1 MKCRWDKLLTCNML
15 FSFDVLA
22 FCRRN
27 NDKKATKNC
36 DIWDTYNIQY
46 MNAAA
51 IRDKL
56 YDYIRIADD
65 KKIKAIYMMLEDD
78 ITEET
83 EWWNNPAFVAELEKE
98 YDAWDAGKE
107 KGYSFAEIKA
117 EISKR
122 RAKKHGR

>member
-1 MKCRWDKLLTCNML
+1 
-15 FSFDVLA
+15 
-22 FCRRN
+22 
-27 NDKKATKNC
+27 
-36 DIWDTYNIQY
+36 
-46 MNAAA
+46 MNASA

-98 YDAWDAGKE
+98 FDAWDAGKE
-107 KGYSFAEIKA
+107 KGYSLAEVKA